1 MRKLETLTILVFLA
15 ATGLAWLCA
24 GATLADPNIPETSRL
39 LAQRSGGRGGLGR
52 RGGGGAPSQGDVM
65 GFLTGR
71 VASVDK
77 AAGSVTVQTKTGALT
92 ASFSDNTISTTKPG
106 DDVLV
111 GIALI
116 NTRTATISGPVV
128 RVDSATGEV
137 TVQTASGP
145 LTVRFPSRA
154 VQGVRQG
161 DEVILKLDLT
171 SVSPPLPVTPSQG
184 PPQPKEKQ

>member
-1 MRKLETLTILVFLA
+1 MRRLETLTIVAILA
-15 ATGLAWLCA
+15 ATALAWQWA
-24 GATLADPNIPETSRL
+24 SATPPDPKIPDTSRL

-52 RGGGGAPSQGDVM
+52 RGGGAPSQCDVV

-71 VASVDK
+71 VARVDK
-77 AAGSVTVQTKTGALT
+77 AAGSVTVQTTTASLT
-92 ASFSDNTISTTKPG
+92 ASFSDDTISTTKPG

-116 NTRTATISGPVV
+116 NTRTATISGSVAH
-128 RVDSATGEV
+128 VDSATGEV

-145 LTVRFPSRA
+145 LTVRFASRA
-154 VQGVRQG
+154 FQGVRQG

-171 SVSPPLPVTPSQG
+171 SAGPPLPVTPPEG
-184 PPQPKEKQ
+184 PPQQKEKP